1 VTWGAVQ
8 HQFGG
13 KGGLFLAV
21 VEDSFARFASR
32 LSELAI
38 EDQSLEKRVSLF
50 VDRAWQHFSSAA
62 YRASFEILLN
72 HLGQEDR
79 PPWGIWQEQLLR
91 SWDRIWMEFLGDAP
105 IPRRRHHVLQHYT
118 ISVLSGLASS
128 LVLAGPAA
136 RLHASELDLL
146 KDSLAREL
154 IRDAR

>member
-21 VEDSFARFASR
+21 VEDSFARFA
-32 LSELAI
+32 
-38 EDQSLEKRVSLF
+38 
-50 VDRAWQHFSSAA
+50 
-62 YRASFEILLN
+62 
-72 HLGQEDR
+72 
-79 PPWGIWQEQLLR
+79 
-91 SWDRIWMEFLGDAP
+91 
-105 IPRRRHHVLQHYT
+105 
-118 ISVLSGLASS
+118 
-128 LVLAGPAA
+128 A